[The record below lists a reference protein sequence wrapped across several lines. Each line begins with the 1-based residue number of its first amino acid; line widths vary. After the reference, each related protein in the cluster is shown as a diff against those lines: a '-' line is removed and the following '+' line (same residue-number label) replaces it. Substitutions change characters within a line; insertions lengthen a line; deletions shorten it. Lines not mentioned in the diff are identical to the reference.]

1 MGRSEITPTKCLLFN
16 KEYDVTAD
24 AVDKGNEHFI
34 NVSDM
39 NHSKLLFRIE
49 GDTAEMTVTFKA
61 GDFSDSTI
69 GDLALTVGATDL
81 VVICVE
87 SSRFLQDDGTI
98 LIDVASDGVVTGA
111 SIEAYLLP

>member
-1 MGRSEITPTKCLLFN
+1 MSRSAITPTKCLLFN
-16 KEYDVTAD
+16 TEYDVTAA
-24 AVDKGNEHFI
+24 AVDKTENHVI
-34 NVSDM
+34 DVSDM

-69 GDLALTVGATDL
+69 GDLAITVGATDL
-81 VVICVE
+81 VVISVE

-98 LIDVASDGVVTGA
+98 LIDVTSDGTVTGA

>member
-1 MGRSEITPTKCLLFN
+1 MARSEITPTKCLLFN

-24 AVDKGNEHFI
+24 AVDKTENHSI
-34 NVSDM
+34 DVSDM
-39 NHSKLLFRIE
+39 NHSKLLFRIA
-49 GDTAEMTVTFKA
+49 GDTATMTVTFKA
-61 GDFSDSTI
+61 GDFSDASI

-98 LIDVASDGVVTGA
+98 LIDVTSTGNVSGA